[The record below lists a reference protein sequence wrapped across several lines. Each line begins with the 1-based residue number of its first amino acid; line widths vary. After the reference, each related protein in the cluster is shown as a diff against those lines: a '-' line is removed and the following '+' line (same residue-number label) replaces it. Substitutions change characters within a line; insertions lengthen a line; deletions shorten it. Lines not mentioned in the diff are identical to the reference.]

1 MATGIHK
8 VNDETYYFD
17 ANGAMQTGW
26 KQLDGKWYYFQ
37 TNGSLLR
44 NGTTPDGYMVNA
56 EGVWSTSKSEE
67 TTQAV
72 TKEINIEK
80 NSSVVN
86 EKDQASEPVSET
98 TEEKN

>member
-1 MATGIHK
+1 
-8 VNDETYYFD
+8 
-17 ANGAMQTGW
+17 
-26 KQLDGKWYYFQ
+26 
-37 TNGSLLR
+37 
-44 NGTTPDGYMVNA
+44 MVNA
-56 EGVWSTSKSEE
+56 EGVWSTSKSEETTQETKNEHKQDKVTE

>member
-1 MATGIHK
+1 MQKEFGQQVNLRKQETKNEHK
-8 VNDETYYFD
+8 QDKVT
-17 ANGAMQTGW
+17 
-26 KQLDGKWYYFQ
+26 
-37 TNGSLLR
+37 
-44 NGTTPDGYMVNA
+44 
-56 EGVWSTSKSEE
+56 E